1 MISNTLPNFIFLLKC
16 FTLTINFNVNMYK
29 NIFDFRAL
37 NINSL
42 VGNIGGY
49 VGLLMGVSISQLPYF
64 ILQAHEDLKNVM
76 NRLSKNE
83 E

>member
-1 MISNTLPNFIFLLKC
+1 MIVVLISNTFTNFFN
-16 FTLTINFNVNMYK
+16 TLTFNSAFNAHK
-29 NIFDFRAL
+29 NIFYFRAL

-64 ILQAHEDLKNVM
+64 ILQAHDYLKNVM
-76 NRLSKNE
+76 NRLSKIE